1 MVISKKSSLLLDKC
15 SIRLR
20 SAFVLPSFWLRSGS
34 VLMDYR
40 MNGLTT
46 DLQRTYNGPAT
57 ESLLIPMVDKLIVL
71 EFLFWKDEIAISN
84 LTASEI

>member
-1 MVISKKSSLLLDKC
+1 MVISMKSSLLFDKC

-20 SAFVLPSFWLRSGS
+20 SAFCLRSGS

-46 DLQRTYNGPAT
+46 DLKRRRSGPAT
-57 ESLLIPMVDKLIVL
+57 ESLLIPMVDKLVVL

-84 LTASEI
+84 LSAPEI

>member
-1 MVISKKSSLLLDKC
+1 MVISKKSSLLFNKC
-15 SIRLR
+15 SIR
-20 SAFVLPSFWLRSGS
+20 LRSGS

-46 DLQRTYNGPAT
+46 DLKRRRSGPAT
-57 ESLLIPMVDKLIVL
+57 ESLLIPMVDKLVVL
-71 EFLFWKDEIAISN
+71 EFLFWEDEIAIGN

>member
-1 MVISKKSSLLLDKC
+1 MVISKKSSLLFDKC
-15 SIRLR
+15 SFILR
-20 SAFVLPSFWLRSGS
+20 SAFVMPSLWLRS
-34 VLMDYR
+34 MDYR

-46 DLQRTYNGPAT
+46 DLKRRRSGPAT
-57 ESLLIPMVDKLIVL
+57 ESLLIPMVDKLVVL